1 LNCIGKFAGCRV
13 FIANPPNAGVFM
25 PFDVLGKML
34 FPHLKSWERRRK
46 VKLMLGVLFA
56 ALVCAGCVGLVIYR
70 QGHR

>member
-1 LNCIGKFAGCRV
+1 
-13 FIANPPNAGVFM
+13 M